1 MLGAKN
7 KSAAAV
13 QITAEQ
19 LLREAADRQLEV
31 DFKKPRQKIADAEEL
46 AEIQLGK
53 RQGVRSSFGG
63 FFVVCVAHGA
73 VNSLRTGSA

>member
-31 DFKKPRQKIADAEEL
+31 EFKKPRQKIADAEEL

-53 RQGVRSSFGG
+53 RQGVRGSFSCLLA
-63 FFVVCVAHGA
+63 FCSRGA
-73 VNSLRTGSA
+73 SSLRTASA

>member
-53 RQGVRSSFGG
+53 RQGVRASFSCLLA
-63 FFVVCVAHGA
+63 FCSRRA
-73 VNSLRTGSA
+73 VSLRMASA